1 MQPATAAKRSEPHA
15 CCMVL
20 SHTSTP
26 AAVASL
32 GRAPRSV
39 AFATS
44 LPPSSTVV
52 KVAVR
57 VDDEEWWSGVAELF
71 SEKLEDKVG
80 VIRRADAGVDQHDE
94 ERRRDDVEE
103 RVLVEPVL

>member
-1 MQPATAAKRSEPHA
+1 M
-15 CCMVL
+15 
-20 SHTSTP
+20 
-26 AAVASL
+26 
-32 GRAPRSV
+32 
-39 AFATS
+39 
-44 LPPSSTVV
+44 V

-57 VDDEEWWSGVAELF
+57 VDDEERRPLLAKLF
-71 SEKLEDKVG
+71 SEKFEHEVG